1 MKRLI
6 VLIIILCELITF
18 SETGYYYKV
27 QKNDSIIKIAKKV
40 KISVPVLIDRN
51 PEIVYK
57 KYLNL
62 NQKLFIP
69 KEDVFYYEVQAG
81 DSLNYIAMKFFTHP
95 DLILKVNNIVDKNI
109 LKVGQNLK
117 IPYKIIGLCY
127 NKNQPIGWPIIGYI
141 SSPYGYRVH
150 PIYKKIKFHTGIDIV
165 APKGTPIIAANAGK
179 VIYAGES
186 GGYGKHIKIKLNDKI
201 YLYGHLSEINVCK
214 GYIVKKGEIIGKVGS
229 TGISTGPHLH
239 FEIDNFN
246 TNKSMD
252 PMIFLDKNKNKAYN
266 IKSNEYK
273 MYMGGE

>member
-6 VLIIILCELITF
+6 VLIIVLCGGIGF
-18 SETGYYYKV
+18 SEAGYYYKV
-27 QKNDSIIKIAKKV
+27 QKNDSIIKISEKT

-51 PEIVYK
+51 PEIVYQ

-69 KEDVFYYEVQAG
+69 KENIFYYEVKPG
-81 DSLNYIAMKFFTHP
+81 DSLNYIAIKFFTHP
-95 DLILKVNNIVDKNI
+95 DLILKVNYIKDKNF
-109 LKVGQNLK
+109 LKVGQKLK

-127 NKNQPIGWPIIGYI
+127 NKNQTIGWPIIGYV
-141 SSPYGYRVH
+141 SSPYGYRMH

-165 APKGTPIIAANAGK
+165 ASKGTPIIAANSGK

-186 GGYGKHIKIKLNDKI
+186 GGYGKHIKVLLNNKI

-239 FEIDNFN
+239 FEIDNFKD
-246 TNKSMD
+246 NKSMD
-252 PMIFLDKNKNKAYN
+252 PMMFLDKNKNKAYN
-266 IKSNEYK
+266 IKSDEYK